1 MPSTMARSKAGWIK
15 KVLLPLLFW
24 IAVWQLAAFLVDRNV
39 GGRGN
44 ELLLPYPLSVGK
56 ALLRLC
62 QNGEFWQ
69 AALLSLGRILMGLVM
84 GTAAGALLAVVT
96 CASHWGDAL
105 LAPAIRVVRATPITS
120 FILLILL
127 WTGKDRVPMII
138 AALMVI
144 PVVWENLAQG
154 IRSTDPQLLEMAK
167 AYRFSPWK
175 TARLIYWPTI
185 VPYFGAA
192 VTTAM
197 GLAWKSGVAAEVISL
212 PKLAIGTEI
221 YQSKLYL
228 EIPDL
233 FAWTLVVILLSMVLE
248 GLLKRMVHGKKE
260 VGTK

>member
-1 MPSTMARSKAGWIK
+1 MTHSKAHWLK
-15 KVLLPLLFW
+15 HVLLPLLFW
-24 IAVWQLAAFLVDRNV
+24 LAVWQLAAFLVDRSV
-39 GGRGN
+39 SGRGN
-44 ELLLPYPLSVGK
+44 ELLLPYPQSVLR

-62 QNGEFWQ
+62 QTGEFWES
-69 AALLSLGRILMGLVM
+69 ALLSLARILMGLVV
-84 GTAAGALLAVVT
+84 GAAAGAALAVVT
-96 CASHWGDAL
+96 CASPWCDAL

-127 WTGKDRVPMII
+127 WTGRDNVPVII

-154 IRSTDPQLLEMAK
+154 IRATDPQLLEMAK
-167 AYRFSPWK
+167 AYRFSRFK
-175 TARLIYWPTI
+175 TIRLIYWPSI
-185 VPYFGAA
+185 RPYFGAA

-212 PKLAIGTEI
+212 PALAIGTEI

-233 FAWTLVVILLSMVLE
+233 FAWTLVVIIMSLLLE
-248 GLLKRMVHGKKE
+248 KTLHRILGGRKGGNRI
-260 VGTK
+260 